1 MVDVQLQLHVLKTL
15 TRRCSMLSLYG
26 LSIRFFSSSFFSYP
40 SHCPKISLPFYLSMY
55 INFRFLVII
64 LSFILSLV

>member
-1 MVDVQLQLHVLKTL
+1 MVDVQLQLRLHVLKAL

-40 SHCPKISLPFYLSMY
+40 SSLSKDLLYLFTYLCTLISA
-55 INFRFLVII
+55 
-64 LSFILSLV
+64 SL